1 MTIKAS
7 YVKKAAADAG
17 FDACG
22 IAGICN
28 LDAELAF
35 TRRWLEKGFDGGLD
49 YMHRNLDKRFS
60 PRLLA
65 AGTRSIVVCAVS
77 YKNDTGPGYPEG
89 YAGPKIACYARA
101 ADYHEIIKGMLRRL
115 AAALE
120 SEYGRIGWRAFCD
133 SAPVLEKRWAV
144 QAGIGWQGRNS
155 LIINPKLGSF
165 FLIGELLIDAG
176 TDVYDKPYSGPGCA
190 GCSRCVERCPNR
202 AIMPGK
208 CIDARKCIARATIE
222 KLYGGENVTAG
233 ENAAGNAAEQV
244 NNTGIHGGC
253 ATPLN
258 GWIFGCDECQ
268 SVCPY
273 NMSAPGYRNPAFK
286 PLFDPRELGRE
297 FWMSL
302 SEEGFREKFG
312 NTAMYRTGLARLKKN
327 IGE

>member
-1 MTIKAS
+1 MIISAS
-7 YVKKAAADAG
+7 YVKKAASEAG

-22 IAGICN
+22 ITEICN
-28 LDAELAF
+28 LDAELDF
-35 TRRWLEKGFDGGLD
+35 TERWLEKGFDGGLD
-49 YMHRNLDKRFS
+49 YMRKNLDKRFS

-65 AGTRSIVVCAVS
+65 EGARSIIVCAVS
-77 YKNDTGPGYPEG
+77 YKNDTSPGYPEG
-89 YAGPKIACYARA
+89 YAGPKIASYARS
-101 ADYHEIIKGMLRRL
+101 ADYHEIIKGMLWRL

-155 LIINPKLGSF
+155 LIINSRLGSF
-165 FLIGELLIDAG
+165 FLLGELLIDAEV
-176 TDVYDKPYSGPGCA
+176 DFYDEPYGGQGCA
-190 GCSRCVERCPNR
+190 GCSRCVERCPNGV
-202 AIMPGK
+202 IMPGN

-222 KLYGGENVTAG
+222 RFYDRENGSAG
-233 ENAAGNAAEQV
+233 ENASRNSVDEVKNIGMRD
-244 NNTGIHGGC
+244 GGRV
-253 ATPLN
+253 PLN

-273 NMSAPGYRNPAFK
+273 NISAPGYRNPAFE
-286 PLFDPRELGRE
+286 PLFDPRELGKE
-297 FWMSL
+297 FWL
-302 SEEGFREKFG
+302 SISEDGFREKFG